1 MEKDK
6 NMHRSTERVL
16 DILQLV
22 AEHPSQYTQTE
33 ISQKLEAPK
42 SSLFPILYTLVA
54 RKFLEVDPDGRYGLG
69 RSSWLLGTACFAGE
83 EVLDG
88 MEEVLQE
95 LTEETGEA
103 SHFAVLNRGN
113 VLYLKKKD
121 SPAFIRMTSR
131 VGIQTPAYGTA
142 LGKALLLDHTMEQL
156 QETYPEGLEELTP
169 NTVKSI
175 SALYRQLQ
183 EARGEGITREV
194 EESTPYIRCY
204 AVPVRKN
211 GAILGAISVAIP
223 TFRYTEELG
232 SRVKAQLSRAQSRAE
247 QILQGADSTVFIEEA
262 KRFV

>member
-6 NMHRSTERVL
+6 NIHRSTERVL

-22 AEHPSQYTQTE
+22 AEHPAQYTQTE
-33 ISQKLEAPK
+33 ISQQLEAPK

-54 RKFLEVDPDGRYGLG
+54 RKFLDVDQDGRYCLG
-69 RSSWLLGTACFAGE
+69 RSSWLLGTACLAGE
-83 EVLDG
+83 EVLDEV
-88 MEEVLQE
+88 EEALRE
-95 LTEETGEA
+95 LTEATGEA

-142 LGKALLLDHTMEQL
+142 LGKALLLDHTLEQL
-156 QETYPEGLEELTP
+156 QETYPDGLEELTP
-169 NTVKSI
+169 NTVRSI
-175 SALYRQLQ
+175 PALYEQLQ
-183 EARGEGITREV
+183 EARAEGITREV

-211 GAILGAISVAIP
+211 GNILGAISVAIP
-223 TFRYTEELG
+223 VFRYTDELG
-232 SRVKAQLSRAQSRAE
+232 VRVKEQLRRAQSRTE
-247 QILQGADSTVFIEEA
+247 KILQGADGTVLTEEA